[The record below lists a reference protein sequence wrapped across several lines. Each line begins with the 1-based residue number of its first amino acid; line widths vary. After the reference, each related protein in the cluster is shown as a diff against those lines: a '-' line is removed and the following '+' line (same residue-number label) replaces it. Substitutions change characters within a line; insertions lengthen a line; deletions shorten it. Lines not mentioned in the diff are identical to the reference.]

1 MHAKETN
8 AGRKRP
14 KGISIYKQVEE
25 TSTYSNRT
33 DDGPKVITER
43 AIKQRIKKE
52 KRCNTTKNLS
62 EWSETTIT
70 IDHREESS

>member
-1 MHAKETN
+1 MHAKETD

-14 KGISIYKQVEE
+14 KDINSYKQVEE
-25 TSTYSNRT
+25 TSTYANRT

-43 AIKQRIKKE
+43 AIKQSIKEE
-52 KRCNTTKNLS
+52 KICNTTKNLS
-62 EWSETTIT
+62 EWSETTTT

>member
-1 MHAKETN
+1 MHAKE
-8 AGRKRP
+8 AEADRKRP
-14 KGISIYKQVEE
+14 KDINSYKQVEE

-43 AIKQRIKKE
+43 AIKQSIKEE

-62 EWSETTIT
+62 E
-70 IDHREESS
+70 